1 LEPNKNPIPSSA
13 SDFPGASEVRVFL
26 AQISLEAY
34 LRQQTLESYGH
45 DLRNFSL
52 WLHEQHLSFDTVTR
66 RDIERYF
73 RELGELLAPRST
85 SRHLSALRGFF
96 KWRMSEG
103 FSKINPT
110 EGIENPKLP
119 RKLPEVLT
127 VEEVDRLIDATIGSD
142 PAALRDR
149 AMLEVI
155 YSCGLRVSELV
166 GLVRRD
172 VQMENELVRVI
183 GKGDKERI
191 VPLGARGIAALREYL
206 YNGRDRIR
214 GVDKEG
220 KPKPLPKEAKDKIF
234 LNQHGKPIT
243 RFGFWSI
250 LQGYLAKAGI
260 VAKVTPHTFRHS
272 FATHLIE
279 GGADLRVV
287 QELLGHS
294 SISTTEIYTHLDR
307 EYLRETVRTFHP
319 RG

>member
-1 LEPNKNPIPSSA
+1 MNSERIPSSA

-26 AQISLEAY
+26 AQISLESD
-34 LRQQTLESYGH
+34 LRPLTLENYKR
-45 DLRNFSL
+45 DLRNLSL
-52 WLHEQHLSFDTVTR
+52 WLNEHKQSFDSV
-66 RDIERYF
+66 DSLGLEKYF
-73 RELGELLAPRST
+73 RDLGEFLAPRS
-85 SRHLSALRGFF
+85 SARHLSAIRGFF
-96 KWRMSEG
+96 RWRVAEG
-103 FSKINPT
+103 LSRQDPA
-110 EGIENPKLP
+110 EGLEGPKLP
-119 RKLPEVLT
+119 RKLPEVLS
-127 VEEVDRLIDATIGSD
+127 VEEVDQLINAVAGED

-172 VQMENELVRVI
+172 VQFENEQIRII

-191 VPLGARGIAALREYL
+191 VPLGQRAISALQAYL
-206 YNGRDRIR
+206 FHGRDAIR
-214 GVDKEG
+214 GRDKEG
-220 KPKPLPKEAKDKIF
+220 KPKPLPKEAKDKLF

-250 LQGYLAKAGI
+250 LQRYVARAGI
-260 VAKVTPHTFRHS
+260 QVHVKPHTFRHS